1 MGNFLT
7 SASPLIIHNSHGC
20 HDVTIVN
27 FKNFLCVCPQLYG
40 WRVKGRQNCCN
51 KSKNA
56 FSEVASHYLQN
67 ETYALESLSS

>member
-40 WRVKGRQNCCN
+40 WG
-51 KSKNA
+51 
-56 FSEVASHYLQN
+56 E
-67 ETYALESLSS
+67 